1 MKIVRLKDIPS
12 TDVSHN
18 SAIQKRVMLCAGE
31 LGRIT
36 QFAQSVFP
44 QGAVAG
50 ALILW
55 FTETK
60 GQSLDRDEIEERE
73 ILRRQQRTGFREES
87 RGGFLDFDLNTS
99 VDMSPAGDWQLGLFL
114 EF

>member
-12 TDVSHN
+12 TEVSHN

-44 QGAVAG
+44 KGAVAKAHAHADMG
-50 ALILW
+50 EVFFVDSGTGEIIIDGTRQALEPGTCAVVGCGEVHELCN
-55 FTETK
+55 
-60 GQSLDRDEIEERE
+60 
-73 ILRRQQRTGFREES
+73 TGNT
-87 RGGFLDFDLNTS
+87 DLVITYFG
-99 VDMSPAGDWQLGLFL
+99 VKV
-114 EF
+114 

>member
-36 QFAQSVFP
+36 QFAQSVSP
-44 QGAVAG
+44 PGAVAEAHAHADMG
-50 ALILW
+50 EVFFVESGTGEIVIDGTPQALEPG
-55 FTETK
+55 TCAVVGCHEVHEV
-60 GQSLDRDEIEERE
+60 RN
-73 ILRRQQRTGFREES
+73 TGNT
-87 RGGFLDFDLNTS
+87 DLVITYFG
-99 VDMSPAGDWQLGLFL
+99 V
-114 EF
+114 EV

>member
-12 TDVSHN
+12 TEVSHN

-44 QGAVAG
+44 QGAVAKAHADMG
-50 ALILW
+50 EVFFVESGTGEVIIDGTHQALEPG
-55 FTETK
+55 TCAVVGCNEVHEV
-60 GQSLDRDEIEERE
+60 RN
-73 ILRRQQRTGFREES
+73 TGNT
-87 RGGFLDFDLNTS
+87 DLVMTYFG
-99 VDMSPAGDWQLGLFL
+99 VKI
-114 EF
+114 